1 MKKILIAVIACAT
14 AFTAC
19 DNKGASN
26 ITKGSE
32 SQMDTLSYY
41 LGTNIGQGVST
52 QMNDI
57 EFNYAIMEE
66 GIADGAFD
74 RAKQTQQEAIEL
86 LRDYFTNRLN
96 ARRSENAKIEAD
108 TTSEAELLPLFASKE
123 ECDSV
128 SYAFGNDIGC
138 NLRSS
143 KLPLQ
148 VLWVVKGIQ
157 DGRNPEVELDPA
169 AIQTYLQH
177 YFTVVRPAQ
186 EMEKSAA
193 WLAKMEKK
201 SGVQKTE
208 SGLLYKVVKA
218 GDMSL
223 AATDDRDVVKVHYT
237 GRLMDGT
244 VFDSSKFENR
254 TKEQQDAM
262 REWEPGL
269 FDENGN
275 IKEENPVELQLNRV
289 IKGWT
294 EGMKL
299 VGPGG
304 KIILYIPSE
313 LAYGQRGAGRDIG
326 PNAALEF
333 EVELFEVQPYV
344 EPQPEVEEPAAEGAA
359 AEATPAE

>member
-1 MKKILIAVIACAT
+1 MKKILIAAIVCVAALSACS
-14 AFTAC
+14 
-19 DNKGASN
+19 NNGASN
-26 ITKGSE
+26 ITKGDA

-41 LGTNIGQGVST
+41 LGTNIGHGVST
-52 QMNDI
+52 QMSEISFDFDI
-57 EFNYAIMEE
+57 VET
-66 GIADGAFD
+66 GVADGAFN
-74 RAKQTQQEAIEL
+74 RSKQTQEQAVEI
-86 LRDYFTNRLN
+86 LRDYFTNRLPVRQQEKAN
-96 ARRSENAKIEAD
+96 IEAD
-108 TTSEAELLPLFASKE
+108 STASQELPSLFVSKE
-123 ECDSV
+123 ECDSI
-128 SYAFGNDIGC
+128 SYAFGNDIGH

-148 VLWVVKGIQ
+148 MVWVIKGIQ
-157 DGRNPEVELDPA
+157 DGRNPEATVDPA
-169 AIQTYLQH
+169 AIQEYLQH
-177 YFTVVRPAQ
+177 YFMVVRPAQ
-186 EMEKSAA
+186 AAEESAA
-193 WLAKMEKK
+193 WLEKMSKK
-201 SGVQKTE
+201 SGVKKTE

-237 GRLMDGT
+237 GRLLDGQ

-254 TKEQQDAM
+254 PKAQQDQM
-262 REWEPGL
+262 REWEPNQ
-269 FDENGN
+269 FDENGKFIGKN
-275 IKEENPVELQLNRV
+275 EPVEFPLNRV

-333 EVELFEVQPYV
+333 EVELVEVQPYAEPAPAEEQPV
-344 EPQPEVEEPAAEGAA
+344 ETPAAE
-359 AEATPAE
+359 

>member
-1 MKKILIAVIACAT
+1 
-14 AFTAC
+14 
-19 DNKGASN
+19 
-26 ITKGSE
+26 
-32 SQMDTLSYY
+32 
-41 LGTNIGQGVST
+41 
-52 QMNDI
+52 MNDI

-186 EMEKSAA
+186 ELEKSAA

-244 VFDSSKFENR
+244 VLD
-254 TKEQQDAM
+254 
-262 REWEPGL
+262 
-269 FDENGN
+269 
-275 IKEENPVELQLNRV
+275 
-289 IKGWT
+289 
-294 EGMKL
+294 
-299 VGPGG
+299 
-304 KIILYIPSE
+304 
-313 LAYGQRGAGRDIG
+313 
-326 PNAALEF
+326 
-333 EVELFEVQPYV
+333 
-344 EPQPEVEEPAAEGAA
+344 
-359 AEATPAE
+359 

>member
-1 MKKILIAVIACAT
+1 MKKILIAAIVCVAALSACN
-14 AFTAC
+14 
-19 DNKGASN
+19 NKSASN
-26 ITKGSE
+26 ITKGNA

-41 LGTNIGQGVST
+41 LGANIGQGVSS
-52 QMNDI
+52 QMSEIPFD
-57 EFNYAIMEE
+57 YTIMEK
-66 GIADGAFD
+66 GVSDGAFE
-74 RAKQTQQEAIEL
+74 RSKQTQEQAVEL
-86 LRDYFTNRLN
+86 LRDYFTNRLPL
-96 ARRSENAKIEAD
+96 RHTENTKIEAD
-108 TTSEAELLPLFASKE
+108 STSEQELLPLFATKE

-148 VLWVVKGIQ
+148 VVWVIKGLQ
-157 DGRNPEVELDPA
+157 DGRNPEVELDNA
-169 AIQTYLQH
+169 TIQEYLRN
-177 YFTVVRPAQ
+177 YFTVVRPALAA
-186 EMEKSAA
+186 EESAA

-201 SGVQKTE
+201 SGVKKTE

-223 AATDDRDVVKVHYT
+223 AATDDRDIVKVHYT
-237 GRLMDGT
+237 GRLQDGT
-244 VFDSSKFENR
+244 IFDTSKFENR
-254 TKEQQDAM
+254 TKEQQDQM
-262 REWEPGL
+262 REWEPNL

-275 IKEENPVELQLNRV
+275 LIEENPVEFPLNRV

-313 LAYGQRGAGRDIG
+313 LAYGERGAGRDIG

-333 EVELFEVQPYV
+333 EVELIEVKPY
-344 EPQPEVEEPAAEGAA
+344 EEPAPAEESVEAP
-359 AEATPAE
+359 AETPAE